1 MKRVC
6 VAALALAVLAAV
18 SPAVAQNFTG
28 RTNTGGFTTEPVGDS
43 SIELLLP
50 ARMSTRD
57 VKPNGAIDTVSIGD
71 ATIVVEGIVHDP
83 AGVQRVFVNGQVAS
97 LSDSGK
103 GSYFSLTLPVTTRGE
118 DVEVRAIGRNGNQ
131 QVHRFVV
138 RRLFKGQQWAV
149 VIGVS
154 EYSDTEIPRL
164 RYAHED
170 AIAFYRFLT
179 TPLQE
184 GGVGIPRSNAR
195 LLVNGDATATKVRSA
210 LTDFLK
216 MPTEDDIVYVYYAG
230 HGVPDPD
237 RPEVLYFMAYDTNRE
252 YLGATAI
259 PMREL
264 QNSLQVYVKART
276 VMLFVDACHSRGVSG
291 AYATRSLASP
301 ELVNNYL
308 RDLAESRPSTLTF
321 AASDVN
327 QLSQEDKKWGGG
339 HGVFTHFL
347 LEGLRGSA
355 DFNKD
360 RIVSLGEVVQYV
372 SDRVRRETRS
382 QQSPIPSGAYDG
394 NLPMS
399 VVPGR

>member
-1 MKRVC
+1 MRC
-6 VAALALAVLAAV
+6 VIAAALLSTLV
-18 SPAVAQNFTG
+18 AVAPAQAQTYTG
-28 RTNTGGFTTEPVGDS
+28 RTNAGGFTEQSDATID
-43 SIELLLP
+43 LLLP

-57 VKPNGAIDTVSIGD
+57 VKPTGVLDTVSIGES
-71 ATIVVEGIVHDP
+71 AITVEGIVHDP
-83 AGVQRVFVNGQVAS
+83 TGVQRVFVNGQIATM
-97 LSDSGK
+97 SDSGT
-103 GSYFSLTLPVTTRGE
+103 GSYFSLTLPVTARGE
-118 DVEVRAIGRNGNQ
+118 EVEVRAVGKTGKQ

-184 GGVGIPRSNAR
+184 GGAGIPRSNAR

-237 RPEVLYFMAYDTNRE
+237 RPEVLYFMAYDTDRQF
-252 YLGATAI
+252 LGSTAI

-264 QNSLQVYVKART
+264 QTALQVYVKAQT

-291 AYATRSLASP
+291 TYATRSLAPP
-301 ELVNNYL
+301 ELVNKYL
-308 RDLAESRPSTLTF
+308 QDLAESRPSTLTF
-321 AASDVN
+321 AASDLN

-339 HGVFTHFL
+339 HGAFTYYL
-347 LEGLRGSA
+347 LEGLKGAA

-360 RIVSLGEVVQYV
+360 NIVRLGEVIQFV
-372 SDRVRRETRS
+372 SDRVRRDTRS
-382 QQSPIPSGAYDG
+382 QQSPISSGAYDG
-394 NLPMS
+394 NLPLS
-399 VVPGR
+399 VVPGK